1 MGEVSSNLIQQ
12 ISTLQLPR
20 RRWDQH
26 GPACQHRACSSC
38 KAGPQRLQQ
47 GEEVRSCKCWVIF
60 SIQKKYESL
69 HVGGL
74 MLGNQVNGWGHW
86 GFRVGGLLGKAG
98 HNNNI
103 GGVLPDQLD
112 SNTSP
117 SKMQANAEGD

>member
-1 MGEVSSNLIQQ
+1 M
-12 ISTLQLPR
+12 R
-20 RRWDQH
+20 RDL
-26 GPACQHRACSSC
+26 ACEHTEAQAYKVC
-38 KAGPQRLQQ
+38 KFLNHD
-47 GEEVRSCKCWVIF
+47 
-60 SIQKKYESL
+60 ESL

-86 GFRVGGLLGKAG
+86 GFGVDGLLGKAG

-117 SKMQANAEGD
+117 SYMQANIEDD

>member
-1 MGEVSSNLIQQ
+1 MLGDFFYPE
-12 ISTLQLPR
+12 T
-20 RRWDQH
+20 
-26 GPACQHRACSSC
+26 
-38 KAGPQRLQQ
+38 
-47 GEEVRSCKCWVIF
+47 
-60 SIQKKYESL
+60 KYESL

-86 GFRVGGLLGKAG
+86 GFRVDGLLGKAG